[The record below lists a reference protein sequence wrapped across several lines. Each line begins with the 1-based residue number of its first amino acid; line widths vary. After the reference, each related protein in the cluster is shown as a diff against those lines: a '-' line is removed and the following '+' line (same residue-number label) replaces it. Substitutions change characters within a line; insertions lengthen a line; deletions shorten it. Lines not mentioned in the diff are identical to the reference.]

1 MTTVSTRQEN
11 SPQSDIAPKDFGIFV
26 ITRRHLVVACVW
38 ALLIALAL
46 LGATEGIAFGLAAL
60 GTVVAFVIGIRC
72 YRPARSSPWWMA
84 LSAFALFAIGGV
96 ARDDLHTLGNLTVHR
111 SLIPD
116 LIVLP
121 GYALLGAALIIIIRA
136 RTGSTRHRLG
146 IVYDGVIA
154 SLAVLACSLVY
165 VIEPVLSRHSTPV
178 DVKLIIVGYPS
189 LDIFLL
195 VMTLQI
201 AFGTSSER
209 CTADRF
215 LVAGLL
221 SLFVGDALYTFA
233 EIHVLSLPVNIL
245 DLPYVLAFA
254 GAATCALD
262 PSMRTL
268 TEPAGK
274 PAARWTP
281 ERIGLVSIAFFV
293 PALLLLQERHYAIS
307 ERLALF
313 AIIVALTTT
322 AILQIFQAVRSAER
336 SEARLIH
343 QALHDPLTGLPNRQS
358 MAQYLDRLVQ
368 QSLPSRPPIGLLFF
382 DLDRFK
388 LINDTLGH
396 NHGDELLIR
405 VARRLGENTR
415 AGDFVSRIEADEF
428 VIVLGGSVGM
438 SEARAFANRLRACLR
453 APFLIDGSEFFL
465 TASIGIAFA
474 TSGASFDAEALVRDA
489 DTAVHQAKEAGRDA
503 VAVYDDSMRVH
514 LTERVEIERDLR
526 HAVERHEL
534 HLVFQ
539 PIVKMGH
546 NEVVG
551 FEALVRWAH
560 PSLGVLLPKRFIP
573 LAEENDLIGGIGS
586 WALDDALR
594 QLVVCRSVPGLGHLG
609 VSVNLSAHQLRD
621 ELLVQRVDRSL
632 AVHGLP
638 GSALTL
644 ELTESEMM
652 DNPELSIA
660 ALTALRR
667 LGVLIA
673 VDDFGTKYSSL
684 AYLQR
689 LPVNILKID
698 QSFVVDMYGADP
710 VPAESLVAAIVAM
723 AEALGIQT
731 IVEGVETAEQARH
744 LMAIGCS
751 LAQGYFYARPARTDQ
766 IVDVIGLLTRSQSY
780 EVADQTPPAEPVP
793 LRSKLAP
800 RQGTFFAASFSLN
813 SGAR

>member
-1 MTTVSTRQEN
+1 MALSTRREN
-11 SPQSDIAPKDFGIFV
+11 SVESDSPEKGFGLFV
-26 ITRRHLVVACVW
+26 ITRRHLVVAAVW
-38 ALLIALAL
+38 AVLIALAL
-46 LGATEGIAFGLAAL
+46 VGATNGIAFGLAAA
-60 GTVVAFVIGIRC
+60 GTISAFLFGIYR
-72 YRPARSSPWWMA
+72 YRPARRAPWWMA
-84 LSAFALFAIGGV
+84 LSAFTLFVVGGV

-165 VIEPVLSRHSTPV
+165 VIEPVLSRRSTPV

-189 LDIFLL
+189 LDLFLL

-254 GAATCALD
+254 GAATCVLD

-268 TEPAGK
+268 TEPADK
-274 PAARWTP
+274 PAPRWTAG
-281 ERIGLVSIAFFV
+281 RIGLVGIAFFV
-293 PALLLLQERHYAIS
+293 PALLLLQDRHYAVS
-307 ERLALF
+307 ERLVLVV
-313 AIIVALTTT
+313 IIVGLTTT
-322 AILQIFQAVRSAER
+322 AILQILQAVRSAER

-343 QALHDPLTGLPNRQS
+343 QALHDDLTGLPNRQL
-358 MAQYLDRLVQ
+358 MEQHLERRAMR
-368 QSLPSRPPIGLLFF
+368 SRSGGAPIGLLYF

-396 NHGDELLIR
+396 THGDELLVQ
-405 VARRLGENTR
+405 VARRLTESTR
-415 AGDFVSRIEADEF
+415 AGDLVSRIGGDEF
-428 VIVLGGSVGM
+428 VVVLGGSVGIP
-438 SEARAFANRLRACLR
+438 EARAFANRLRGSLR
-453 APFLIDGSEFFL
+453 APFLIDGSEFFV

-474 TSGASFDAEALVRDA
+474 ARGGAFDAEALIRDA

-503 VAVYDDSMRVH
+503 VAVYDDEMRAQ

-526 HAVERHEL
+526 HAVERNEL

-539 PIVKMGH
+539 PIVSMNH
-546 NEVVG
+546 NEVYG

-573 LAEENDLIGGIGS
+573 IAEESDLISEIGS
-586 WALDDALR
+586 WVLEDALR
-594 QLVVCRSVPGLGHLG
+594 QLVTCRAVAGFGHLT
-609 VSVNLSAHQLRD
+609 VAVNLSALQLRD
-621 ELLVQRVDRSL
+621 ELLVQRVSRCLD
-632 AVHGLP
+632 VHGLP

-652 DNPELSIA
+652 ENLELSIA
-660 ALTALRR
+660 SLTALRR

-673 VDDFGTKYSSL
+673 IDDFGTKYSSL

-689 LPVNILKID
+689 LPVSILKID
-698 QSFVVDMYGADP
+698 QSFVQAIRGSEP
-710 VPAESLVAAIVAM
+710 VPSESLVAAIMAM
-723 AEALGIQT
+723 SEALGIQT

-744 LMAIGCS
+744 LMQLGCRV
-751 LAQGYFYARPARTDQ
+751 AQGYLYARPARADQ
-766 IVDVIGLLTRSQSY
+766 IIDVLGLLTRSRPY
-780 EVADQTPPAEPVP
+780 EMQEPAAP
-793 LRSKLAP
+793 LAP
-800 RQGTFFAASFSLN
+800 VRLPAKFEPAGDESSRRPSA
-813 SGAR
+813 

>member
-1 MTTVSTRQEN
+1 MAILTRREN
-11 SPQSDIAPKDFGIFV
+11 SQRSDTPSEGLGVFV
-26 ITRRHLVVACVW
+26 ITRRHLVVGAFW
-38 ALLIALAL
+38 TALIALAL
-46 LGATEGIAFGLAAL
+46 IGPTGGVAFGFAAA
-60 GTVVAFVIGIRC
+60 GTIGAFLFGIHR
-72 YRPARSSPWWMA
+72 YRPARRAPWWMA
-84 LSAFALFAIGGV
+84 LGAFTLFTIGGV
-96 ARDDLHTLGNLTVHR
+96 ARDDLHTLGALTVHR

-165 VIEPVLSRHSTPV
+165 VIEPVLSRRSTPA

-189 LDIFLL
+189 LDLFLL

-215 LVAGLL
+215 LVAGLF

-233 EIHVLSLPVNIL
+233 EIHLLHLPVNIL
-245 DLPYVLAFA
+245 DLPYVFAFA
-254 GAATCALD
+254 SAATCALD

-274 PAARWTP
+274 PAPRWTP
-281 ERIGLVSIAFFV
+281 GRIALVGVAFFL
-293 PALLLLQERHYAIS
+293 PAIVLVGQRHYVTS
-307 ERLALF
+307 ERLTLF
-313 AIIVALTTT
+313 AIIVALTTV
-322 AILQIFQAVRSAER
+322 AILQVLQAVRSVER

-343 QALHDPLTGLPNRQS
+343 QALHDDLTGLPNRLSIEQHLAR
-358 MAQYLDRLVQ
+358 MAMR
-368 QSLPSRPPIGLLFF
+368 SRSGGAPIGLLFF

-396 NHGDELLIR
+396 THGDELLIQ
-405 VARRLGENTR
+405 VARRLVENTR
-415 AGDFVSRIEADEF
+415 AGDLVSRIGGDEF
-428 VIVLGGSVGM
+428 VVVLGGRVGVP
-438 SEARAFANRLRACLR
+438 EARAFANRLRGSLR
-453 APFLIDGSEFFL
+453 VPFLVEGSEFFV

-474 TSGASFDAEALVRDA
+474 APGGAFDPEVLIRDG

-503 VAVYDDSMRVH
+503 VAVYDDSMRAQ

-526 HAVERHEL
+526 HAVERNEL

-539 PIVKMGH
+539 PIVSMGH
-546 NEVVG
+546 SEVLG

-560 PSLGVLLPKRFIP
+560 PSLGVLLPKLFIP
-573 LAEENDLIGGIGS
+573 VAEESDLIGEIGS
-586 WALDDALR
+586 WVLEDALR
-594 QLVVCRSVPGLGHLG
+594 QLVTCRAVPGFAHLT
-609 VSVNLSAHQLRD
+609 VAVNLSALQLRD
-621 ELLVQRVDRSL
+621 ELLVQRVSRALD
-632 AVHGLP
+632 AHGLP

-652 DNPELSIA
+652 ENPELSIA
-660 ALTALRR
+660 SLTALRR

-689 LPVNILKID
+689 LPVSILKID
-698 QSFVVDMYGADP
+698 QSFVEAIHGAEP
-710 VPAESLVAAIVAM
+710 SPSESLVAAIVAM
-723 AEALGIQT
+723 SEALGIQT

-744 LMAIGCS
+744 LMQLGCRV
-751 LAQGYFYARPARTDQ
+751 AQGYLYARPARADQ
-766 IVDVIGLLTRSQSY
+766 IIDVLGLLTPSQPY
-780 EVADQTPPAEPVP
+780 AVPAQSAPVVPVP
-793 LRSKLAP
+793 VRHSAKFEPAKDP
-800 RQGTFFAASFSLN
+800 SSRRPSA
-813 SGAR
+813 